1 MIYKVYDSADGV
13 VFEDKFSRK
22 RNYDLFDLSV
32 TVVNGDFLKI
42 VQLSTSEVIFNKLSF
57 SSVANKKGVS
67 VGDSGQQVK
76 DYIDSVVLGQKTKSF
91 KLSEYSTSTS
101 FSGDVTYM
109 QFPVSPYGTISN
121 TLTSESVTI
130 GNASDSVRGSN
141 NSLELRNLSTNA
153 QVSYKISLVVT
164 VDQNA
169 TISVNSDSGQ
179 FATDSEVTN
188 GTSQSV
194 ELQGTSSVTNQSD
207 WTMHL
212 SMATSG
218 SGTYR
223 VSSIEIT
230 ITK

>member
-1 MIYKVYDSADGV
+1 MIYKVYDSAEGV
-13 VFEDKFSRK
+13 VFEDRLSRK

-32 TVVNGDFLKI
+32 TVVQGNFLKI
-42 VQLSTSEVIFNKLSF
+42 IQLSTSETIFNKLLF
-57 SSVANKKGVS
+57 SSIVNKAGVS
-67 VGDSGQQVK
+67 VGDTAQQVK

-91 KLSEYSTSTS
+91 NLSEYLTNTS
-101 FSGDVTYM
+101 FSGNVAHM

-121 TLTSESVTI
+121 NLTSESVTI

-153 QVSYKISLVVT
+153 QVKYKISLLVT

-179 FATDSEVTN
+179 FAIDSEVAN
-188 GTSQSV
+188 GTSQLV